1 MNRHSPIHHPANSG
15 VGSFIWCLAI
25 PSLISQGLAVRGAAQ
40 EPDAS
45 TFRSE
50 VRLVLLDVNVKDR
63 DGSTVLGL
71 SKENFTVLE
80 DGRPQQVTVF
90 DRNDLPVTVGI
101 LVDESRSM
109 TSKRM
114 DVLTAAQTFIEESNR
129 HDQIFVLNFNDTVT
143 PGLPRDVLFS
153 DSVPQ
158 LRSALHRGVAEGKT
172 ALYDAIVAGLQRL
185 ELGQR
190 DKKTLVV
197 ISDGGDNASTH
208 TRKQTLGLVERSIA
222 TIYTI
227 GLFDA
232 DDPDRD
238 PGVLRQLARTS
249 GGEAYFPASAS
260 VMVPVCRSIAQE
272 IRTRYTI
279 GYLPQPSK
287 GAGQLRHIQ
296 VNASAPGHAKLT
308 VHARTSYRY
317 DTIVEASHK

>member
-1 MNRHSPIHHPANSG
+1 MNRHFSIHHSANSG
-15 VGSFIWCLAI
+15 VGSFMLCLAI
-25 PSLISQGLAVRGAAQ
+25 PSLLAQGLVVRGAVQ

-80 DGRPQQVTVF
+80 DGRPQPVTVF

-109 TSKRM
+109 TSKRT
-114 DVLTAAQTFIEESNR
+114 DVLTAAQIFIEESNR
-129 HDQIFVLNFNDTVT
+129 QDQIFVLNFNDRVT
-143 PGLPRDVLFS
+143 AGLPRDMLFS

-158 LRSALHRGVAEGKT
+158 LRSALHHGVAEGKT
-172 ALYDAIVAGLQRL
+172 ALHDAVVAGLQQL

-190 DKKTLVV
+190 DKKTLVL
-197 ISDGGDNASTH
+197 ISDGGDTTSTH
-208 TRKQTLGLVERSIA
+208 TRKQMLELVERSIA

-227 GLFDA
+227 GLFDL

-238 PGVLRQLARTS
+238 PGILRQLARIS

-260 VMVPVCRSIAQE
+260 EMVPVCRNIAKE

-279 GYLPQPSK
+279 GYLPKPSN
-287 GAGQLRHIQ
+287 GASALRHI
-296 VNASAPGHAKLT
+296 
-308 VHARTSYRY
+308 
-317 DTIVEASHK
+317 